1 MWVKDRKK
9 QFWEESY
16 EKANDDQTTVER
28 KANGKQPPQN
38 GKQNTIEL
46 LSSTKKYSPLYFASK
61 VCGLC
66 EAFYKKLTGGK
77 SISYLVCHMKKY
89 HKTDI
94 APIEQENERDETYQA
109 SNPQIDKTRTGGN
122 YHIVKRQRS
131 YTQFINDKIEA
142 LDLPTKV
149 RKDAVLMCS
158 FVVGSDRK
166 FFGELSPSEQQQFFA
181 ECTRFFAEHYGEGNI
196 ISAVVHMDETTPHL
210 HLNLIPIAGGRLCA
224 KKLFDRKAL
233 TALQTDLY
241 REVGAKW
248 NLQRGKEGS
257 QAKHLDTAE
266 FKAKKIVEQAHG
278 IASDIIAEADQDA
291 ARKVKI
297 AQIHA
302 DGIVSQAE
310 QTATKAKQHAQKYL
324 DGIVQSIEAERSKPT
339 PKRKRQAEEEIAL
352 LRTENVALRQSKA
365 IADRDRSDL
374 FEKLQKAERRA
385 KGKEQAFGMV
395 SDMLAAYP
403 DEFDALLNKSR
414 AKKTA
419 PSFKSNGNDRGGK

>member
-1 MWVKDRKK
+1 M
-9 QFWEESY
+9 E
-16 EKANDDQTTVER
+16 
-28 KANGKQPPQN
+28 
-38 GKQNTIEL
+38 
-46 LSSTKKYSPLYFASK
+46 
-61 VCGLC
+61 
-66 EAFYKKLTGGK
+66 
-77 SISYLVCHMKKY
+77 KY

-94 APIEQENERDETYQA
+94 APVEQENERDEAYQA
-109 SNPQIDKTRTGGN
+109 SNPQIDKTQTGDN
-122 YHIVKRQRS
+122 YHIIKRQRS

-166 FFGELSPSEQQQFFA
+166 FFGVLSPSEQRQFFA
-181 ECTRFFAEHYGEGNI
+181 ECTHFFAERYGEGNI

-233 TALQTDLY
+233 TALQTDLH

-278 IASDIIAEADQDA
+278 EADSIIAEADHKA
-291 ARKVKI
+291 ERKVRI

-302 DGIVSQAE
+302 DGILSQAE
-310 QTATKAKQHAQKYL
+310 QTARKAEQQAQEYL

-339 PKRKRQAEEEIAL
+339 PKRKRQAEEELSA
-352 LRTENVALRQSKA
+352 LRTENAALRQSKA

-374 FEKLQKAERRA
+374 FEQLQKAERRA
-385 KGKEQAFGMV
+385 NGKETAFGMV

-403 DEFDALLNKSR
+403 AEFNALLNKSR
-414 AKKTA
+414 AKNPA
-419 PSFKSNGNDRGGK
+419 SSFKSHGNDRGGK

>member
-1 MWVKDRKK
+1 M
-9 QFWEESY
+9 E
-16 EKANDDQTTVER
+16 
-28 KANGKQPPQN
+28 
-38 GKQNTIEL
+38 
-46 LSSTKKYSPLYFASK
+46 
-61 VCGLC
+61 
-66 EAFYKKLTGGK
+66 
-77 SISYLVCHMKKY
+77 KY

-94 APIEQENERDETYQA
+94 APIENENERDETYQA
-109 SNPQIDKTRTGGN
+109 VNPQIDFTRTRNN
-122 YHIVKRQRS
+122 YNIIKRQRS

-158 FVVGSDRK
+158 FVVGSDRE
-166 FFGELSPSEQQQFFA
+166 FFSRLSPSEQQQFFVD
-181 ECTRFFAEHYGEGNI
+181 CTRFFAERYGEENI
-196 ISAVVHMDETTPHL
+196 ISAVVHIDETTPHL
-210 HLNLIPIAGGRLCA
+210 HLNLIPIADGRLCA
-224 KKLFDRKAL
+224 KTLFDRKEL
-233 TALQTDLY
+233 QNLQT
-241 REVGAKW
+241 EFHSVVGKKW

-266 FKAKKIVEQAHG
+266 FKAKKIVEQARG
-278 IASDIIAEADQDA
+278 QASDIIAEADHNA
-291 ARKVKI
+291 ERKVKI

-302 DGIVSQAE
+302 DGIVASAE
-310 QTATKAKQHAQKYL
+310 QTAEKTNQQAQEYL
-324 DGIVQSIEAERSKPT
+324 DGIVQSIKAERSKPT

-352 LRTENVALRQSKA
+352 LRTENAALRQSKA

-374 FEKLQKAERRA
+374 FEQLQKAERRA

-414 AKKTA
+414 AKSSA

>member
-1 MWVKDRKK
+1 
-9 QFWEESY
+9 
-16 EKANDDQTTVER
+16 
-28 KANGKQPPQN
+28 
-38 GKQNTIEL
+38 
-46 LSSTKKYSPLYFASK
+46 
-61 VCGLC
+61 
-66 EAFYKKLTGGK
+66 
-77 SISYLVCHMKKY
+77 MKKY

-94 APIEQENERDETYQA
+94 APVEQENERDETYRA
-109 SNPQIDKTRTGGN
+109 GNPQIDKTQTGDN
-122 YHIVKRQRS
+122 YHIIKRQRS

-166 FFGELSPSEQQQFFA
+166 FFSELSPSEQRQFFVD
-181 ECTRFFAEHYGEGNI
+181 CTRFFAERYGEGNI
-196 ISAVVHMDETTPHL
+196 ISAIVHMDETTPHL

-241 REVGAKW
+241 REVGVKW

-266 FKAKKIVEQAHG
+266 FKAKKIVEQARG
-278 IASDIIAEADQDA
+278 EADSIIAEADYNA
-291 ARKVKI
+291 ERKVRI

-302 DGIVSQAE
+302 DGIITSAE
-310 QTATKAKQHAQKYL
+310 QTAKKAKQQAQEYL
-324 DGIVQSIEAERSKPT
+324 DNIVQSVEAERSKPT

-374 FEKLQKAERRA
+374 FEQLQKAERRA
-385 KGKEQAFGMV
+385 KGKETAFGMV

-403 DEFDALLNKSR
+403 DEFNTLLNKSR
-414 AKKTA
+414 AKNSA

>member
-1 MWVKDRKK
+1 
-9 QFWEESY
+9 
-16 EKANDDQTTVER
+16 
-28 KANGKQPPQN
+28 
-38 GKQNTIEL
+38 
-46 LSSTKKYSPLYFASK
+46 
-61 VCGLC
+61 
-66 EAFYKKLTGGK
+66 
-77 SISYLVCHMKKY
+77 MKKY

-94 APIEQENERDETYQA
+94 APVEQENERDETYQA
-109 SNPQIDKTRTGGN
+109 SNPQIDKRRTSGN

-158 FVVGSDRK
+158 FVVGSDGA
-166 FFGELSPSEQQQFFA
+166 FFKNLSPQEQEKFFA
-181 ECTRFFAEHYGEGNI
+181 ECTRFFAERYGEGNI
-196 ISAVVHMDETTPHL
+196 ISAIVHTDETTPHL

-241 REVGAKW
+241 RE
-248 NLQRGKEGS
+248 EGS

-266 FKAKKIVEQAHG
+266 FKAKKIVEQARG
-278 IASDIIAEADQDA
+278 EADSIIAEAEHNA
-291 ARKVKI
+291 ERKVKI

-302 DGIVSQAE
+302 DGIVASAE
-310 QTATKAKQHAQKYL
+310 QTATKAQQQAQKYL
-324 DGIVQSIEAERSKPT
+324 DGIVQNIEAERSKPT

-352 LRTENVALRQSKA
+352 LRTENAALRQSKA
-365 IADRDRSDL
+365 IANRDRSDL
-374 FEKLQKAERRA
+374 FEQLQKAERRA

-414 AKKTA
+414 AKNSA
-419 PSFKSNGNDRGGK
+419 PSFQSNGNARGGK

>member
-1 MWVKDRKK
+1 
-9 QFWEESY
+9 
-16 EKANDDQTTVER
+16 
-28 KANGKQPPQN
+28 
-38 GKQNTIEL
+38 
-46 LSSTKKYSPLYFASK
+46 
-61 VCGLC
+61 
-66 EAFYKKLTGGK
+66 
-77 SISYLVCHMKKY
+77 MKKY

-94 APIEQENERDETYQA
+94 ASVERENERDETYRA
-109 SNPQIDKTRTGGN
+109 SNPQIDCRRTSGN

-131 YTQFINDKIEA
+131 YTQFINDKIKT

-166 FFGELSPSEQQQFFA
+166 FFGELSPSEQRQFFA
-181 ECTRFFAEHYGEGNI
+181 ECTRFFSEHYGEGNI

-241 REVGAKW
+241 REVGVKW

-266 FKAKKIVEQAHG
+266 FKAKKIVEQARG
-278 IASDIIAEADQDA
+278 RASDIIAEADHNTE
-291 ARKVKI
+291 RKVKI

-302 DGIVSQAE
+302 DKQQAQE
-310 QTATKAKQHAQKYL
+310 YL
-324 DGIVQSIEAERSKPT
+324 DGIVQSIEAERNKPT
-339 PKRKRQAEEEIAL
+339 PKRKRQAEEELSA
-352 LRTENVALRQSKA
+352 LRTENAALRQSKA

-374 FEKLQKAERRA
+374 FEQLQKAERRA

-395 SDMLAAYP
+395 SDMIAAYP
-403 DEFDALLNKSR
+403 EEFDALLNKSR
-414 AKKTA
+414 EKKAA
-419 PSFKSNGNDRGGK
+419 PYYKGNSHGNDRGGK

>member
-1 MWVKDRKK
+1 M
-9 QFWEESY
+9 E
-16 EKANDDQTTVER
+16 
-28 KANGKQPPQN
+28 
-38 GKQNTIEL
+38 
-46 LSSTKKYSPLYFASK
+46 
-61 VCGLC
+61 
-66 EAFYKKLTGGK
+66 
-77 SISYLVCHMKKY
+77 KY

-94 APIEQENERDETYQA
+94 APVENENERDETYQA
-109 SNPQIDKTRTGGN
+109 VNPQIDFTRTQNN
-122 YHIVKRQRS
+122 YNIIKRQRS

-158 FVVGSDRK
+158 FVVGSDRE
-166 FFGELSPSEQQQFFA
+166 FFSRLSPSEQQQFFVD
-181 ECTRFFAEHYGEGNI
+181 CTRFFAERYGEENI
-196 ISAVVHMDETTPHL
+196 ISAVVHIDETTPHL
-210 HLNLIPIAGGRLCA
+210 HLNLIPIADGRLCA
-224 KKLFDRKAL
+224 KTLFDRKEL
-233 TALQTDLY
+233 QNLQT
-241 REVGAKW
+241 EFHSVVGKKW

-266 FKAKKIVEQAHG
+266 FKAKKIVEQARG
-278 IASDIIAEADQDA
+278 QASDIIAEADHNA
-291 ARKVKI
+291 ERKVKI

-302 DGIVSQAE
+302 DGIVASAE
-310 QTATKAKQHAQKYL
+310 QTAEKTNQQAQKYL
-324 DGIVQSIEAERSKPT
+324 DGIVQSIKAERSKPT

-352 LRTENVALRQSKA
+352 LRTENAALRQSKA

-374 FEKLQKAERRA
+374 FEQLQKAERRA

-414 AKKTA
+414 AKSSA

>member
-1 MWVKDRKK
+1 
-9 QFWEESY
+9 
-16 EKANDDQTTVER
+16 
-28 KANGKQPPQN
+28 
-38 GKQNTIEL
+38 
-46 LSSTKKYSPLYFASK
+46 
-61 VCGLC
+61 
-66 EAFYKKLTGGK
+66 
-77 SISYLVCHMKKY
+77 MKKY

-257 QAKHLDTAE
+257 QAKHLSTAE

-278 IASDIIAEADQDA
+278 KASDIIAEADHNA
-291 ARKVKI
+291 ERKVKI

-302 DGIVSQAE
+302 DGIVASAE
-310 QTATKAKQHAQKYL
+310 QTATKAQQQAQKYL
-324 DGIVQSIEAERSKPT
+324 DGIVQNIEAERSKPT

-352 LRTENVALRQSKA
+352 LRTENAALRQSKA

-374 FEKLQKAERRA
+374 FEQLQKAERRA

-403 DEFDALLNKSR
+403 DEFDALLNKSQ

-419 PSFKSNGNDRGGK
+419 PSFKPHGNDRRGK

>member
-1 MWVKDRKK
+1 M
-9 QFWEESY
+9 E
-16 EKANDDQTTVER
+16 
-28 KANGKQPPQN
+28 
-38 GKQNTIEL
+38 
-46 LSSTKKYSPLYFASK
+46 
-61 VCGLC
+61 
-66 EAFYKKLTGGK
+66 
-77 SISYLVCHMKKY
+77 KY

-94 APIEQENERDETYQA
+94 APVEQENERDETYQA

-131 YTQFINDKIEA
+131 YTQFINDKIDA

-166 FFGELSPSEQQQFFA
+166 FFGELSPSEQRQFFVD
-181 ECTRFFAEHYGEGNI
+181 CTRFFAERYGEGNI
-196 ISAVVHMDETTPHL
+196 ISVVVHMDETTPHL

-233 TALQTDLY
+233 TTLQTDLY
-241 REVGAKW
+241 RKVGEKW

-266 FKAKKIVEQAHG
+266 FKAKKIIEQAHG
-278 IASDIIAEADQDA
+278 LASDIIAEADHNA
-291 ARKVKI
+291 ERKVKI

-302 DGIVSQAE
+302 NSIVSQAE
-310 QTATKAKQHAQKYL
+310 QTARKAEQQAQEYL
-324 DGIVQSIEAERSKPT
+324 DSIVQSIEAERSKPT
-339 PKRKRQAEEEIAL
+339 PKRKRQAEEELSA
-352 LRTENVALRQSKA
+352 LRTENAALRQSKA

-374 FEKLQKAERRA
+374 FEQLQKVERRA
-385 KGKEQAFGMV
+385 KGTEQAFGMV
-395 SDMLAAYP
+395 SDILAAYP

>member
-1 MWVKDRKK
+1 
-9 QFWEESY
+9 
-16 EKANDDQTTVER
+16 
-28 KANGKQPPQN
+28 
-38 GKQNTIEL
+38 
-46 LSSTKKYSPLYFASK
+46 
-61 VCGLC
+61 
-66 EAFYKKLTGGK
+66 
-77 SISYLVCHMKKY
+77 MKKY

-94 APIEQENERDETYQA
+94 APVEQENERDETYRA
-109 SNPQIDKTRTGGN
+109 SNPQIDCRRTGGN

-166 FFGELSPSEQQQFFA
+166 FFGELSPSEQRQFFVD
-181 ECTRFFAEHYGEGNI
+181 CTRFFAERYGEGNI
-196 ISAVVHMDETTPHL
+196 ISAVVHVDETTPHL

-241 REVGAKW
+241 REVGTNW

-266 FKAKKIVEQAHG
+266 FKAKKIVERARG
-278 IASDIIAEADQDA
+278 KADSIIAEADHNA
-291 ARKVKI
+291 ERKVKI

-302 DGIVSQAE
+302 DGIVASAE
-310 QTATKAKQHAQKYL
+310 QTAEKSKQQAQEYL
-324 DGIVQSIEAERSKPT
+324 DGIVQSVEAERSKPT

-352 LRTENVALRQSKA
+352 LRTENAALRQSLNIKNKDA
-365 IADRDRSDL
+365 SDL
-374 FEKLQKAERRA
+374 FEQLQKAERRA

-414 AKKTA
+414 AKNAA

>member
-1 MWVKDRKK
+1 M
-9 QFWEESY
+9 E
-16 EKANDDQTTVER
+16 
-28 KANGKQPPQN
+28 
-38 GKQNTIEL
+38 
-46 LSSTKKYSPLYFASK
+46 
-61 VCGLC
+61 
-66 EAFYKKLTGGK
+66 
-77 SISYLVCHMKKY
+77 KY

-94 APIEQENERDETYQA
+94 APVEQENERDETYQA
-109 SNPQIDKTRTGGN
+109 NNPQIDPARTSGN
-122 YHIVKRQRS
+122 YHLIKRQRS
-131 YTQFINDKIEA
+131 YTQFISDKIEA

-158 FVVGSDRK
+158 FVVGSDGA
-166 FFGELSPSEQQQFFA
+166 FFKNLSPQEQEKFFA
-181 ECTRFFAEHYGEGNI
+181 ECTRFFAERYGEGNI
-196 ISAVVHMDETTPHL
+196 ISAIVHTDETTPHL

-233 TALQTDLY
+233 TTLQTDLY

-278 IASDIIAEADQDA
+278 QAKNIIAEADHNA
-291 ARKVKI
+291 ERKMKI
-297 AQIHA
+297 AQIHV
-302 DGIVSQAE
+302 DGILSQAK
-310 QTATKAKQHAQKYL
+310 QTAEKTNQQAQEYL
-324 DGIVQSIEAERSKPT
+324 NGIVQGIEAERSKPT
-339 PKRKRQAEEEIAL
+339 PKRKRQAEEEELSA

-374 FEKLQKAERRA
+374 FEQLQKAERRA

-403 DEFDALLNKSR
+403 TEFDALLNKSR

-419 PSFKSNGNDRGGK
+419 PSFKSNSNDRGGK

>member
-1 MWVKDRKK
+1 M
-9 QFWEESY
+9 E
-16 EKANDDQTTVER
+16 
-28 KANGKQPPQN
+28 
-38 GKQNTIEL
+38 
-46 LSSTKKYSPLYFASK
+46 
-61 VCGLC
+61 
-66 EAFYKKLTGGK
+66 
-77 SISYLVCHMKKY
+77 KY

-94 APIEQENERDETYQA
+94 APIENENERDETYQA
-109 SNPQIDKTRTGGN
+109 VNPQIDFTRTRNN
-122 YHIVKRQRS
+122 YNIIKRQRS

-158 FVVGSDRK
+158 FVVGSDRE
-166 FFGELSPSEQQQFFA
+166 FFSRLSPSEQQQFFVD
-181 ECTRFFAEHYGEGNI
+181 CTRFFAERYGEENI
-196 ISAVVHMDETTPHL
+196 ISAVVHIDETTPHL
-210 HLNLIPIAGGRLCA
+210 HLNLIPIADGRLCA
-224 KKLFDRKAL
+224 KTLFDRKEL
-233 TALQTDLY
+233 QNLQT
-241 REVGAKW
+241 EFHSVVGKKW

-266 FKAKKIVEQAHG
+266 FKAKKIVEQARG
-278 IASDIIAEADQDA
+278 QASDIIAEADHNA
-291 ARKVKI
+291 ERKVKI

-302 DGIVSQAE
+302 DGIVASAE
-310 QTATKAKQHAQKYL
+310 QTAEKTNQQAQEYL
-324 DGIVQSIEAERSKPT
+324 DGIVQSIKAERSKPA

-352 LRTENVALRQSKA
+352 LRTENAALRQSKA

-374 FEKLQKAERRA
+374 FEQLQKAERRA

-414 AKKTA
+414 AKSSA

>member
-1 MWVKDRKK
+1 M
-9 QFWEESY
+9 E
-16 EKANDDQTTVER
+16 
-28 KANGKQPPQN
+28 
-38 GKQNTIEL
+38 
-46 LSSTKKYSPLYFASK
+46 
-61 VCGLC
+61 
-66 EAFYKKLTGGK
+66 
-77 SISYLVCHMKKY
+77 KY

-94 APIEQENERDETYQA
+94 APVENENERDDTYQA
-109 SNPQIDKTRTGGN
+109 VNPQIDFTRTLNN
-122 YHIVKRQRS
+122 YNIIKRQRS

-158 FVVGSDRK
+158 FVVGSGRE
-166 FFGELSPSEQQQFFA
+166 FFGRLSPDEQQQFFID
-181 ECTRFFAEHYGEGNI
+181 CTRFFAERYGEDNI

-210 HLNLIPIAGGRLCA
+210 HLNLIPIADGRLCA
-224 KKLFDRKAL
+224 KQLFDRKEL
-233 TALQTDLY
+233 QNLQTDFHSA
-241 REVGAKW
+241 VGKKW

-257 QAKHLDTAE
+257 QVKHLDTAE
-266 FKAKKIVEQAHG
+266 FKAKKIVEQARG
-278 IASDIIAEADQDA
+278 EANNIIAEANHNA
-291 ARKVKI
+291 ERKVKI

-302 DGIVSQAE
+302 DGIVASAE
-310 QTATKAKQHAQKYL
+310 QVAKKTKQQAQEYL

-352 LRTENVALRQSKA
+352 LRTENAALRQSKA

-374 FEKLQKAERRA
+374 FEQLQKAERRA

-414 AKKTA
+414 AKNSA
-419 PSFKSNGNDRGGK
+419 PSFQSNGNARGGK